1 MQNAHKGRYESN
13 CLTTGVTVE
22 GELVLGTRR
31 KTSDLVLQRQG
42 SETGGEGSRGLLALE
57 TKDVGGKT
65 SNVGSSHGGT
75 RDGVLRLVSFCCEYA
90 YSGSN
95 LQCRR

>member
-1 MQNAHKGRYESN
+1 
-13 CLTTGVTVE
+13 
-22 GELVLGTRR
+22 
-31 KTSDLVLQRQG
+31 
-42 SETGGEGSRGLLALE
+42 
-57 TKDVGGKT
+57 
-65 SNVGSSHGGT
+65 VGSSHGGT